1 MSNSLEQISAVP
13 GFGELT
19 AREDRQ
25 AAVAPAERSVGGST
39 DPAGRMKARALHAYK
54 RAQLIE
60 HAAVAVGR
68 ALLIVAILSLW
79 GYAAGRWID
88 AQSISDPLSVLAA
101 LLDLIKTGR
110 LWPQLGQT
118 LAEVLAGYAAGAVAA
133 TILAFAFASA
143 PTAERV
149 LRPFLLA
156 VYSIP
161 KIALAPLIV
170 MWFGLGIAPKII
182 LAGTFV
188 FFVVFM
194 NAVAGIQTVN
204 RHHIN
209 IIRVMGAS
217 RMAVLL
223 KIVMPT
229 MMPFLLLGLRI
240 SIPEAMTGA
249 VIGEF
254 ISASKG
260 LGYLVYSAS
269 NDLNMAV
276 SVAAIIILV
285 IVVAIADV
293 VLGMIE
299 QRLPWQPPG
308 SKKIRLGKRA
318 D

>member
-1 MSNSLEQISAVP
+1 MSADRQARNATDFVEA
-13 GFGELT
+13 LT
-19 AREDRQ
+19 ARTLR
-25 AAVAPAERSVGGST
+25 ANRR
-39 DPAGRMKARALHAYK
+39 GR
-54 RAQLIE
+54 LIE
-60 HAAVAVGR
+60 HAAIAVGR
-68 ALLIVAILSLW
+68 SLLIVAILVIW

-88 AQSISDPLSVLAA
+88 AQSTSDPLSVLVA
-101 LLDLIKTGR
+101 LWELIATGR

-118 LAEVLAGYAAGAVAA
+118 VTEVLAGYAAGAVAA
-133 TILAFAFASA
+133 TLLAFAFASA
-143 PTAERV
+143 PAAERV
-149 LRPFLLA
+149 LRPFLLS

-161 KIALAPLIV
+161 KIALAPLMV

-188 FFVVFM
+188 FFIVFM
-194 NAVAGIQTVN
+194 NAVAGIQSVN

-217 RMAVLL
+217 RQAVLL
-223 KIVMPT
+223 KVVIPT
-229 MMPFLLLGLRI
+229 MVPFLLLGLRI

-254 ISASKG
+254 ISASQG

-276 SVAAIIILV
+276 SMAAIIVLV
-285 IVVAIADV
+285 VVVAIGDV
-293 VLGMIE
+293 ALGIIE

-308 SKKIRLGKRA
+308 SKTIRSGKRPG
-318 D
+318 